1 VNEIDFGHGTPEEF
15 IIWGG
20 GLRLW
25 HVPTSYR
32 RFIHIKQVAA
42 ACAEQCHP
50 HWTGP
55 PAGSLATT
63 RHKKWFRFPGIE
75 RSTNCFL
82 SFSLVRPSTK
92 RCEGLDHIHPREDGT
107 QGAGSSGTAGGAL
120 REEWCGE
127 EGDQA
132 EEDAVVVL

>member
-1 VNEIDFGHGTPEEF
+1 LGNFNGASAEF

-20 GLRLW
+20 LRLW
-25 HVPTSYR
+25 YVPTSYR
-32 RFIHIKQVAA
+32 CFIHKQVAA
-42 ACAEQCHP
+42 VCAEQCHP
-50 HWTGP
+50 HWT
-55 PAGSLATT
+55 GSLATT

-75 RSTNCFL
+75 TSTNCFL

-92 RCEGLDHIHPREDGT
+92 RCEDLLFQGLDHIHPREDGT
-107 QGAGSSGTAGGAL
+107 QGAGSSGTTGGAL

-127 EGDQA
+127 EGGRA